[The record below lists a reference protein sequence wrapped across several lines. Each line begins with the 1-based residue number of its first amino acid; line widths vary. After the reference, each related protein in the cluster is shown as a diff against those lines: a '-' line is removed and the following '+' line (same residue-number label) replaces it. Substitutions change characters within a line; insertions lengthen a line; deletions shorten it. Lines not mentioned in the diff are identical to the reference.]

1 MDKIIINNT
10 ELTSLTTSIT
20 LLHEQLSS
28 LKEENNKLWQER
40 KELFLQEKRL
50 RDMIVCYESGIK
62 DITRENEGLTNKV
75 KQLEKDIR
83 FLKKLSKE
91 L

>member
-1 MDKIIINNT
+1 MDKIIINDT

-28 LKEENNKLWQER
+28 LQEENNKLWQER

-50 RDMIVCYESGIK
+50 RDMIACYESGLK
-62 DITRENEGLTNKV
+62 DITRENEGLISKV

-83 FLKKLSKE
+83 FMRKLSKGA
-91 L
+91 